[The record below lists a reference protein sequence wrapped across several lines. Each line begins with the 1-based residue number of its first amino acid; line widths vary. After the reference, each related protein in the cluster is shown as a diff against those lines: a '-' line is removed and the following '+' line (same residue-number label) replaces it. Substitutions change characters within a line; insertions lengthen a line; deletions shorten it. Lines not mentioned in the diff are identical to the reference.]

1 MISPAQIGK
10 AASCCCAASSC
21 VKSAALSFAEF
32 ADFERKGKGLSSQS
46 KGRSVKFFLLV
57 ERPKSVGRR
66 LRINMGSFFSLPEF
80 MLEGMNELC

>member
-1 MISPAQIGK
+1 MLPWVPLG
-10 AASCCCAASSC
+10 
-21 VKSAALSFAEF
+21 
-32 ADFERKGKGLSSQS
+32 D

-66 LRINMGSFFSLPEF
+66 LRINMESFFSLPEF